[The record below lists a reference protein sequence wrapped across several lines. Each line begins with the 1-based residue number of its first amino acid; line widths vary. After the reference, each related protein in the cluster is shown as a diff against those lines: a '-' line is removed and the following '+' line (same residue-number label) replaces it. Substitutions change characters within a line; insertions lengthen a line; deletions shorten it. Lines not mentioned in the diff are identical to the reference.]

1 TGMMTLVRGVIAAST
16 ASGSMHKVSA
26 SMSTS
31 TGLAPTCSTTLAVAA
46 KVRAGTITSSPG
58 PTPSATRATWSPA
71 VHELSI
77 REVPSGAP
85 TYTPNCASKAFV
97 RGPVVI
103 QSVRSVAIT
112 SSISSWP
119 IDGGEYG
126 RNVDLDI

>member
-1 TGMMTLVRGVIAAST
+1 TGMMTLVGGVIAVST

-85 TYTPNCASKAFV
+85 TYSPQLLSDVFM
-97 RGPVVI
+97 RGQVVI
-103 QSVRSVAIT
+103 QSLRSV
-112 SSISSWP
+112 
-119 IDGGEYG
+119 E
-126 RNVDLDI
+126 